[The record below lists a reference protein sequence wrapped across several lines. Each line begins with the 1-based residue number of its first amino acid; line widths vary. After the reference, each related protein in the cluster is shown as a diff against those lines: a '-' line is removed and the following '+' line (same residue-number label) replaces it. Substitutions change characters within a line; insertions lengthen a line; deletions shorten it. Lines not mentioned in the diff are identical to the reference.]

1 MRITAVNT
9 AIVEANYD
17 WTYIRVDT
25 DEDGLSG
32 LGECFTAPGLTA
44 IIRDLAPLLVGE
56 DPRDVDRL
64 WSKLRWGSS
73 GAGSSAGIVYNAI
86 SGMEAALW
94 DLVGKAYGV
103 PIHRLLGGRF
113 PDTLRVYA
121 DCPPREAPP
130 APGAAR
136 GPAGEALEAR
146 DATMVPRPPRW
157 AEAEEV
163 ADPAGVRHPEHGRAH
178 VMGEAGETF
187 TPAMYAARAK
197 EVAEERGFSALKFD
211 LDVPT
216 PHVQDTASGTLTRG
230 EIAARVEPAAAAVDA
245 VPTDVEVAFDCH
257 WRYRVGDARRLAR
270 ELEDVG
276 VLWLEDPIPPDDVPG
291 LARVQAGTAVPIA
304 AGENWYLRHGFR
316 EALETGAVSVASPD
330 VQKCGGLLETRR
342 IADLADVHEV
352 AVAPH
357 CIASPIGTLAAA
369 HVAAAIPNFLALEW
383 HGMSVPFW
391 EDLAVGLD
399 HPVIERG
406 RIRVPETPGLGVELN
421 EELAR
426 EYARPGEPFF

>member
-1 MRITAVNT
+1 MRITAVQT
-9 AIVEANYD
+9 AVVEANYD
-17 WTYIRVDT
+17 WTFVRLRT
-25 DEDGLSG
+25 DDDALSG
-32 LGECFTAPGLTA
+32 LGECYTAPGLTRIVA
-44 IIRDLAPLLVGE
+44 DLAPLLVGE

-64 WSKLRWGSS
+64 WTKLRWGAS
-73 GAGSSAGIVYNAI
+73 GAGSVAGIVWNAI
-86 SGMEAALW
+86 SGIEAALW

-113 PDTLRVYA
+113 RDTVRVYA
-121 DCPPREAPP
+121 DCH
-130 APGAAR
+130 
-136 GPAGEALEAR
+136 AGEALEAL

-157 AEAEEV
+157 AAAEEV
-163 ADPAGVRHPEHGRAH
+163 ADPAAIRHPEHGRAH

-230 EIAARVEPAAAAVDA
+230 EIAAMVELAAAAVDA

-257 WRYRVGDARRLAR
+257 WRYRVGDARRLAHA
-270 ELEDVG
+270 LEDVG
-276 VLWLEDPIPPDDVPG
+276 VLWLEDPIPPEDIPG
-291 LARVQAGTAVPIA
+291 LARVAAGTAVPIA

-357 CIASPIGTLAAA
+357 CIASPIGTVAAA

-406 RIRVPETPGLGVELN
+406 RIRVPEAPGLGVELN

-426 EYARPGEPFF
+426 EYARPGEPFFGEPA